1 MKPSLILLPFPVS
14 VNGLYANVRNRG
26 RVKTK
31 RYLSW
36 ELEAALMLRK
46 QKLTTYE
53 KRVDLDIKCGGG
65 RKNQDISN
73 LIKSVEDTL
82 IKHGIL
88 IDDSKEFVRSVKA
101 GWDDEVVGCSVFIEE
116 CDL

>member
-1 MKPSLILLPFPVS
+1 MSSMILLPFPVS

-46 QKLTTYE
+46 QTLPTFE

-73 LIKSVEDTL
+73 LIKCVEDTL
-82 IKHGIL
+82 VKHGVL
-88 IDDSKEFVRSVKA
+88 IDDNKEFVRSVKA
-101 GWDDEVVGCSVFIEE
+101 SWDDETIGCAVYIQECEE
-116 CDL
+116 